1 MSEDVK
7 KGMENGGGPVGTD
20 LAHFYEVIKGS
31 LEISLKDDVV
41 EEPPHETS
49 VVIIDGK
56 KYTRGYWLFPDYQVI
71 LQLERCA
78 DGRYRMHHGQVLH
91 DIESCKAIVKLLMP
105 QC

>member
-1 MSEDVK
+1 MGEDEI
-7 KGMENGGGPVGTD
+7 KGMEKDGGPVGTD
-20 LAHFYEVIKGS
+20 LAHFYEVIK
-31 LEISLKDDVV
+31 ESLKDDIV
-41 EEPPHETS
+41 EESPHETS

-56 KYTRGYWLFPDYQVI
+56 KYTRGYWFYPDDQVI

-78 DGRYRMHHGQVLH
+78 DGHYRMHHGQMLH